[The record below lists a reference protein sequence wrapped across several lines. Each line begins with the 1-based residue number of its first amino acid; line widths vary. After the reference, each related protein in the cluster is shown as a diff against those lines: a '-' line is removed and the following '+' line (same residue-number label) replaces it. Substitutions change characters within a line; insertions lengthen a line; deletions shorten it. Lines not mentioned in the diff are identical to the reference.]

1 MDAEYFTQ
9 EIYKVAKRIGN
20 MKLFNHVFPFNNTEM
35 QMMKEIIRV
44 KEEGGRIISSDL
56 AKLLGVTRSAVSQM
70 VNKLEKNNVVMRV
83 PDEKDRKIAYIEL
96 SGNARAVYEDV
107 KQKLVC
113 VMNEVVKKMG
123 EEKIKSFIENAVEF
137 AEILDE
143 TIEKYGHLGL
153 PKLGEGLFG
162 ESSNNQA

>member
-1 MDAEYFTQ
+1 
-9 EIYKVAKRIGN
+9 
-20 MKLFNHVFPFNNTEM
+20 
-35 QMMKEIIRV
+35 
-44 KEEGGRIISSDL
+44 
-56 AKLLGVTRSAVSQM
+56 M

>member
-96 SGNARAVYEDV
+96 SEGARAVYDDIKAKVADV
-107 KQKLVC
+107 
-113 VMNEVVKKMG
+113 MAEIIEKMG
-123 EEKIKSFIENAVEF
+123 EEKVKGFIASASEF
-137 AEILDE
+137 AQVLDE
-143 TIEKYGHLGL
+143 TVAKYGHLGL
-153 PKLGEGLFG
+153 PKLGDGLIG
-162 ESSNNQA
+162 KNEN

>member
-9 EIYKVAKRIGN
+9 EIYKVAKRIVN

-83 PDEKDRKIAYIEL
+83 PDDKDRKIAYIKL
-96 SGNARAVYEDV
+96 SNNSRAVFEEQCKEANETMSRIVAEVGEDKAKAFFDLYEEFRKAID
-107 KQKLVC
+107 K
-113 VMNEVVKKMG
+113 VMKE
-123 EEKIKSFIENAVEF
+123 IA
-137 AEILDE
+137 AERK
-143 TIEKYGHLGL
+143 TSAK
-153 PKLGEGLFG
+153 
-162 ESSNNQA
+162 